1 MNDYTSAQ
9 IMAMQRDAIRRV
21 NEMQRI
27 ARERVFGTQQPPAS
41 SAEPETSRGRSSEPR
56 RVREE
61 VSSSPSKT
69 PEQERPEPHRVPSS
83 SETGPRTH
91 SLPVEL
97 PRRNSSPPSLPGLN
111 LPVPNALGGI
121 LDRIGLDND
130 QLILGGLILVLI
142 NEGADNLLIL
152 ALAYILL

>member
-9 IMAMQRDAIRRV
+9 MMAMQRDAIRRV

-27 ARERVFGTQQPPAS
+27 ARERVFGTQPPKPVPEPPDPS
-41 SAEPETSRGRSSEPR
+41 PEPEQAHEEPKHPQRGPEP
-56 RVREE
+56 
-61 VSSSPSKT
+61 
-69 PEQERPEPHRVPSS
+69 ERPEPRHVHQPES
-83 SETGPRTH
+83 GPKTH

-97 PRRNSSPPSLPGLN
+97 PRRSPPPPPPPGLN

-130 QLILGGLILVLI
+130 QLILGGLILVLM